1 MSLFVTFWMALGA
14 TVALLGVDLYTG
26 LAGKRAA
33 HVVSVLLTVVGL
45 VTAIVLAVKLGGD
58 VTFQPGIQL
67 VHRTLARSV
76 VVLLVPIAAS
86 GGLILFR
93 ESARARPFHRR
104 AAFLLLGV
112 AVAALATGVWMYG
125 TAAPRRAIAEV
136 PAVGS
141 R

>member
-33 HVVSVLLTVVGL
+33 HVASVLATVVGL
-45 VTAIVLAVKLGGD
+45 VTAIVLAVKLGSD
-58 VTFQPGIQL
+58 VSFHPAIQL

-76 VVLLVPIAAS
+76 VVLLVPIAVS

-104 AAFLLLGV
+104 ASFVLLGV
-112 AVAALATGVWMYG
+112 AVAAIATGVWMYG
-125 TAAPRRAIAEV
+125 TAAPRRALAEA
-136 PAVGS
+136 PAAAA